1 MDRRAFLTG
10 MVVAGGA
17 LALGER
23 GAYAQESLD
32 KALAEITQ
40 ARASVKNMVAPFT
53 QERTIGLLATTVKS
67 EGEMTLVRPDKLR
80 WELKP
85 PDAITY
91 WITPE
96 GLAFATPGGGSSVGK
111 GAAGRFGAVLSD
123 MLILLG
129 GDLAKLKERY
139 DLSVPSRNNGL
150 VLVAKPRADEVKKV
164 VKSLEMSTG
173 PELWSVNR
181 VVIEE
186 KNGDKSVIVFGKV
199 TRDAKIDPA
208 KMQPPKK

>member
-1 MDRRAFLTG
+1 MDRRTCLTG
-10 MVVAGGA
+10 MAAVGGA
-17 LALGER
+17 LLLGEPS
-23 GAYAQESLD
+23 ASAQDPLD
-32 KALAEITQ
+32 KALSDITQ
-40 ARASVKNMVAPFT
+40 ARASVKNMVAAFT

-67 EGEMTLVRPDKLR
+67 EGEMTLLRPDRLR

-96 GLAFATPGGGSSVGK
+96 GLAFATQGGGSSVGK
-111 GAAGRFGAVLSD
+111 GATGRFGAVLSD

-129 GDLAKLKERY
+129 GDLAKLKDRY
-139 DLSVPSRNNGL
+139 DLAVPSRNQGI
-150 VLVAKPRADEVKKV
+150 VLVARPRTEEVKKI
-164 VKSLEMSTG
+164 VKSLEMSAG

-186 KNGDKSVIVFGKV
+186 KNGDKSVIVFHKV
-199 TRDAKIDPA
+199 ARDVTLDPA